1 MTYDKKDQDLKNVIG
16 ADATLILTS
25 LEKDWREMCGNELRP
40 SNAGLDPLRMEDTL
54 PFAFV
59 LKRTGP
65 GASRLRVA
73 GQKVHDLFFE
83 DLSGRNFASL
93 FGPASADTAAELME
107 AAFTLPA
114 ITSFSVVAKRSL
126 GRRAVRGQVILL
138 PMRDPQGE
146 ISRILGAFVT
156 DGTACPHPLRF
167 EIDHTQP
174 IRCDAQEG
182 SFPDRRARSR
192 SYLPEVEA
200 DVPKH
205 GHLRLVVNNV

>member
-1 MTYDKKDQDLKNVIG
+1 MTNDSNYQGIKNVIG
-16 ADATLILTS
+16 EDATSILSS
-25 LEKDWREMCGNELRP
+25 LEKEWKEMCGDELRP
-40 SNAGLDPLRMEDTL
+40 SNSGLDPLKMEDTL

-59 LKRTGP
+59 LKRTGA
-65 GASRLRVA
+65 GASLFRVA

-93 FGPASADTAAELME
+93 FAPASAETAAELMD

-126 GRRAVRGQVILL
+126 GRRPVRGQIILL
-138 PMRDPQGE
+138 PMRDPQGDV
-146 ISRILGAFVT
+146 SRILGAVVT

-174 IRCDAQEG
+174 IRCDQQNLPKTDIRERLRKSLDVPQMAA
-182 SFPDRRARSR
+182 PKR
-192 SYLPEVEA
+192 SY
-200 DVPKH
+200 
-205 GHLRLVVNNV
+205 LRLVVNNA

>member
-1 MTYDKKDQDLKNVIG
+1 MTYDENDKGLSSVIG
-16 ADATLILTS
+16 EDASLILTS
-25 LEKDWREMCGNELRP
+25 LERDWREMCGNELRP
-40 SNAGLDPLRMEDTL
+40 SHAGLDPLRMEDAL

-83 DLSGRNFASL
+83 DLAGRNFASL
-93 FGPASADTAAELME
+93 FGPGSADTAAELME

-126 GRRAVRGQVILL
+126 GRRPVRGQVILL
-138 PMRDPQGE
+138 PMRDPQGD
-146 ISRILGAFVT
+146 ISRILGAVVT

-167 EIDHTQP
+167 EIDHTLP

-182 SFPDRRARSR
+182 SFPDRRARRR
-192 SYLPEVEA
+192 SDLPEIDA

-205 GHLRLVVNNV
+205 GHLRLVVDNA

>member
-1 MTYDKKDQDLKNVIG
+1 MTNDKTDQGLKDVIG
-16 ADATLILTS
+16 EHASLIISS
-25 LEKDWREMCGNELRP
+25 LEQEWREMCGNELRP
-40 SNAGLDPLRMEDTL
+40 SHAGLDPLKMEDTL

-73 GQKVHDLFFE
+73 GQKIHDLFFE
-83 DLSGRNFASL
+83 DLAGRNFASL
-93 FGPASADTAAELME
+93 FGPASAETAAELME

-126 GRRAVRGQVILL
+126 GRRPVRGQIILL
-138 PMRDPQGE
+138 PMRDQQGE
-146 ISRILGAFVT
+146 VSRILGAVVT

-174 IRCDAQEG
+174 IRCDEQTG
-182 SFPDRRARSR
+182 SYPDRRARSR
-192 SYLPEVEA
+192 SALPEVDA
-200 DVPKH
+200 NVPKH
-205 GHLRLVVNNV
+205 GHLRLVVNNA